1 MNIKHTTL
9 TIALSFVLA
18 SSAQA
23 GVKDWLKD
31 KKNQIQGHTQKAEP
45 APTNLPGVEVKGERE
60 DKPEIDKAKAVKS
73 GVTGCAI
80 GVGLISLLAKEVSA
94 STGCMVGGAV
104 GFGWSYKKQV
114 KDARA
119 VEAAAKEAGM
129 TATVKTKQQVD
140 EKGKQQE
147 VMSSLVVSYD
157 AADMEALAP
166 KTTAMLDKLAT
177 LTSKSK
183 NTLTIR
189 FEGVRACQVPMVE
202 LQKRGALE
210 RHTVVNACGKGDN
223 EIVVSPAPD
232 TDL

>member
-1 MNIKHTTL
+1 MNIKHATL
-9 TIALSFVLA
+9 IISLSFVLA

-31 KKNQIQGHTQKAEP
+31 KKNQFQGHSQKAEP
-45 APTNLPGVEVKGERE
+45 APTNLPGVKVKGERE
-60 DKPEIDKAKAVKS
+60 AKPEIDKAKAVKS
-73 GVTGCAI
+73 AGAGCAI
-80 GVGLISLLAKEVSA
+80 GSVLGGLLGKDTTVGCA
-94 STGCMVGGAV
+94 VGGAV
-104 GFGWSYKKQV
+104 GYGWSYKKQV

-129 TATVKTKQQVD
+129 TATVKTEQRVD

-147 VMSSLVVSYD
+147 VMSSLVVNYD
-157 AADMEALAP
+157 AADMEALAS
-166 KTTAMLDKLAT
+166 KTTVMLDKLAM
-177 LTSKSK
+177 LMSKSK

-210 RHTVVNACGKGDN
+210 RHAVVNACGKGDGK
-223 EIVVSPAPD
+223 IVVSPAPD

>member
-1 MNIKHTTL
+1 MNIKHSIL
-9 TIALSFVLA
+9 IIALSFVLA

-31 KKNQIQGHTQKAEP
+31 KRDQLKTSSAQQPEP
-45 APTNLPGVEVKGERE
+45 APTNLPGVEVKGEHE
-60 DKPEIDKAKAVKS
+60 ANPKIDQVKAAKS
-73 GVTGCAI
+73 AGTGCAI
-80 GVGLISLLAKEVSA
+80 GSVLGGLLGTDTTVGCA
-94 STGCMVGGAV
+94 VGGAV
-104 GFGWSYKKQV
+104 GYGWSYKKQV

-129 TATVKTKQQVD
+129 TATVNTEQRVD
-140 EKGKQQE
+140 DKGKQQE
-147 VMSSLVVSYD
+147 VMSSLVVNYD
-157 AADMEALAP
+157 AADMETLAP
-166 KTTAMLDKLAT
+166 KTTVMLDKLAE

-210 RHTVVNACGKGDN
+210 RHTVVNACGKGDSK
-223 EIVVSPAPD
+223 IVVSPAPD
-232 TDL
+232 TNL